1 MVGNGVVLET
11 IVIFM
16 LLIYCY
22 LIFMFNKM
30 IFKERIEVWES
41 KLRGY
46 WKKNI
51 LVEGLRNVKVLSV
64 CKVFGISEE

>member
-1 MVGNGVVLET
+1 MVGNGVVLEM